1 MNTIPNMPFDNKRL
15 KSRRVASHSPHSLV
29 ICFFFAHLFFS
40 NSCCR
45 PLVRWRLS
53 LFLCLITDH
62 TDVIM
67 KKQCH
72 QKNVP
77 RKIRRDTRWKLLA
90 KEAELNEAIQRSL
103 ETQEVYPCRSQL
115 EFMEKKERIFFPVLG
130 DGDCMLYSILALL
143 RYDPQWQ
150 EVRHPYADLTSI
162 ELREKMLE
170 WFIEN
175 KDTIVWA
182 PNEEGVPVHQA
193 VLQNAEGFS
202 DCL

>member
-1 MNTIPNMPFDNKRL
+1 MPPKKRPKKNKKRHEVEAA
-15 KSRRVASHSPHSLV
+15 R
-29 ICFFFAHLFFS
+29 
-40 NSCCR
+40 
-45 PLVRWRLS
+45 
-53 LFLCLITDH
+53 
-62 TDVIM
+62 
-67 KKQCH
+67 QE
-72 QKNVP
+72 
-77 RKIRRDTRWKLLA
+77 
-90 KEAELNEAIQRSL
+90 EAELNEAIQRSL

-130 DGDCMLYSILALL
+130 DGDCLLYSILALL

-150 EVRHPYADLTSI
+150 EVHHPYADLISI

-202 DCL
+202 DCLFTHLVASSRSLLHH